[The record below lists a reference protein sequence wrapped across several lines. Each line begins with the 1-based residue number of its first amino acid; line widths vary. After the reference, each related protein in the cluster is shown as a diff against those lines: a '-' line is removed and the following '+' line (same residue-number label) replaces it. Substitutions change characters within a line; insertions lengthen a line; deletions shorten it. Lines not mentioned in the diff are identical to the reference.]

1 MKKNFF
7 TNRILP
13 VGNFSGLLLVG
24 NFNSFLSVGNYTD
37 LLNFGSRKNITT
49 LVNKVRNQNNL
60 TKILNEINLG
70 LCDGNTITTQKEI
83 EITLYNN
90 YENIFNKSL
99 SKPKSISG
107 INLDLLGS
115 SLSKYIHTRK
125 HNLQKYVSNL
135 RTKTSSK
142 IALENVILK
151 SFKGVYIINL
161 CL

>member
-1 MKKNFF
+1 MVNSS
-7 TNRILP
+7 NRILP

-49 LVNKVRNQNNL
+49 LVNKTRNQNNL
-60 TKILNEINLG
+60 TKILNEIKLE
-70 LCDGNTITTQKEI
+70 LFDGNTIKTQKEI

-99 SKPKSISG
+99 TKPKNIGG
-107 INLDLLGS
+107 IKLDLLGS
-115 SLSKYIHTRK
+115 SLSKYVHNRK
-125 HNLQKYVSNL
+125 HNLEKYVSNL
-135 RTKTSSK
+135 TANFSSK
-142 IALENVILK
+142 IVLENVILR
-151 SFKGVYIINL
+151 SFDEAYIINF